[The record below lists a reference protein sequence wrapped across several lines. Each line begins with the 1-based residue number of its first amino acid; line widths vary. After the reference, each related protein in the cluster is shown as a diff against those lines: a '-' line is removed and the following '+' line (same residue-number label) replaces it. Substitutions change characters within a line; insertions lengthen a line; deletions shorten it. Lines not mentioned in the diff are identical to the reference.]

1 MLIMFNIN
9 QFYYGYAFIW
19 IFKYKKIENCMA
31 KNPSKPC
38 FLAWN
43 PVLFLPADRKVAFV
57 KSFFFLGWGGV
68 GCQRPW
74 SQQLP
79 TTLPTFQTSSLVW
92 CGVGW
97 AINALGPNNF
107 PTTILT
113 FLWFS
118 ITSVTFLTTS
128 NYVPDVTLLTPV
140 KAANYVLDVLL

>member
-1 MLIMFNIN
+1 MCLYVWIMFTVNVNHVQYWSILLWLIMRLYEYLNTQI
-9 QFYYGYAFIW
+9 
-19 IFKYKKIENCMA
+19 IENCMA

-79 TTLPTFQTSSLVW
+79 TTLPTFLTSSLVW

-97 AINALGPNNF
+97 NMNLYELIWIDSSHGKAH
-107 PTTILT
+107 
-113 FLWFS
+113 
-118 ITSVTFLTTS
+118 S
-128 NYVPDVTLLTPV
+128 NYIQGGAPPV
-140 KAANYVLDVLL
+140 IKLVYNPH